1 MKKDRKW
8 FSAAVKILLAVLAAV
23 VVWQCAGHFSPAQ
36 AKEKERGEK
45 EIIREIVY
53 TYYRNQDISSKQ
65 MLSLLEELEREN
77 QESANKWRGILDCW
91 KEATS
96 QMSVHYGP
104 LADGLE
110 QGDGLCLIVL
120 GFQLNPD
127 GSMRKELINRLEIAL
142 ESAEKYPQALILC
155 TGGGT
160 AEASNATEAQVMA
173 QWLEDRGI
181 EKERLIVE
189 NRSLTTTQNAI
200 LSYRIL
206 SEEYPQITQA
216 AIISSDYHLPWA
228 VLLFQTQFILG
239 EHPIT
244 VASNAACR
252 GGRVLSNR
260 NLLQL
265 QLSGIL
271 EIAGI
276 T

>member
-1 MKKDRKW
+1 MKKQGKW
-8 FSAAVKILLAVLAAV
+8 LSAVVKTLLVVLAAV
-23 VVWQCAGHFSPAQ
+23 VVWQCAGHFPPAR
-36 AKEKERGEK
+36 AKEKERSEK

-65 MLSLLEELEREN
+65 MRSLLQELEGEN
-77 QESANKWRGILDCW
+77 QKAAIQWRSILDCW

-96 QMSVHYGP
+96 QMSVDYGP
-104 LADGLE
+104 LPDGLE
-110 QGDGLCLIVL
+110 EGDALCLIVL
-120 GFQLNPD
+120 GFQLYPD
-127 GSMRKELINRLEIAL
+127 GSMREELIHRLEIAL
-142 ESAEKYPQALILC
+142 ESAKKYPKSYILC

-160 AEASNATEAQVMA
+160 AEASNATEAQAMA
-173 QWLEDRGI
+173 RWLEKQGI
-181 EKERLIVE
+181 EKERIIVE

-206 SEEYPQITQA
+206 SDEYPQVTQA

-244 VASNAACR
+244 LVSSAACQ
-252 GGRVLSNR
+252 GGRVLSER

-265 QLSGIL
+265 QYSGIL

-276 T
+276 G

>member
-1 MKKDRKW
+1 
-8 FSAAVKILLAVLAAV
+8 
-23 VVWQCAGHFSPAQ
+23 
-36 AKEKERGEK
+36 
-45 EIIREIVY
+45 
-53 TYYRNQDISSKQ
+53 
-65 MLSLLEELEREN
+65 
-77 QESANKWRGILDCW
+77 
-91 KEATS
+91 
-96 QMSVHYGP
+96 
-104 LADGLE
+104 
-110 QGDGLCLIVL
+110 
-120 GFQLNPD
+120 
-127 GSMRKELINRLEIAL
+127 
-142 ESAEKYPQALILC
+142 
-155 TGGGT
+155 
-160 AEASNATEAQVMA
+160 MA

-244 VASNAACR
+244 VVSNAACR

-260 NLLQL
+260 NLLQF